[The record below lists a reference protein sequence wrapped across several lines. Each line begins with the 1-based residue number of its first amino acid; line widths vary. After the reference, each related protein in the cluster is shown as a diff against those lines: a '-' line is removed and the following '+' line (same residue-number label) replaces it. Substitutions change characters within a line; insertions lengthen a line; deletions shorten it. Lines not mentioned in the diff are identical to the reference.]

1 MSMFCF
7 RYRFRGEM
15 RSSFE
20 VWHVE
25 GVNLTKIC
33 TASLEVSNYYGH
45 RGPLTFKAR
54 LLDSLI
60 EFLIKVIKKNLT
72 CFACSCKS
80 FLVSLQGGNNS
91 DS

>member
-1 MSMFCF
+1 MSMFCL

-25 GVNLTKIC
+25 GVNSTKIC
-33 TASLEVSNYYGH
+33 TASLDVSDYYGH
-45 RGPLTFKAR
+45 RGPLTFKGR

-60 EFLIKVIKKNLT
+60 EFSKVIKKK
-72 CFACSCKS
+72 FDVFRV
-80 FLVSLQGGNNS
+80 FL
-91 DS
+91 